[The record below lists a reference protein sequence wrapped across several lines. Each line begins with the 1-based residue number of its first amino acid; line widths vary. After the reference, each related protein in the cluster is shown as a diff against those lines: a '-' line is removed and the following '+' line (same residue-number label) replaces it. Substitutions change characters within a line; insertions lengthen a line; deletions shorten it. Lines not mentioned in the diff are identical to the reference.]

1 MSTTGNLTFLVAE
14 RTRAAHEQAES
25 KPFITGLL
33 AGSGSV
39 RCYVSLIGA
48 LLPVYQALESQ
59 MRCNNDD
66 ASIAL
71 FDHRRLDRSARI
83 CADLRGF
90 GQDPEGTVV
99 NPATRRY
106 VESVESAAASPQRLL
121 AHHYTRYLGDLAGGQ
136 AIARSV
142 MTHYDVNPDLLS
154 FYDFSDLGDVVHYRR
169 RYKSL
174 LDLVPWS
181 AGEKQEFIDEVVR
194 AFELNS
200 SLFEELEGNGEPAD
214 ARTNLRGL
222 FRAERAHSPR

>member
-1 MSTTGNLTFLVAE
+1 MSTSGTLTSLVSE
-14 RTRAAHEQAES
+14 RTKSAHQHAES

-33 AGSGSV
+33 AGSASV

-48 LLPVYQALESQ
+48 LLPVYQTLESQ
-59 MRCNNDD
+59 MRRHNDD
-66 ASIAL
+66 ASIAM

-90 GQDPEGTVV
+90 GQDPNGIVV
-99 NPATRRY
+99 HPATRRY
-106 VESVESAAASPQRLL
+106 VESIEDAAASPQRLL

-136 AIARSV
+136 AIARCV
-142 MTHYDVNPDLLS
+142 MTYYDVDPGKLS

-181 AGEKQEFIDEVVR
+181 AGEKEQFIVEAEK
-194 AFELNS
+194 AFELNAA
-200 SLFEELEGNGEPAD
+200 LFDELDGTRRPTD
-214 ARTNLRGL
+214 ACANLRGL
-222 FRAERAHSPR
+222 FQAERAHSPR